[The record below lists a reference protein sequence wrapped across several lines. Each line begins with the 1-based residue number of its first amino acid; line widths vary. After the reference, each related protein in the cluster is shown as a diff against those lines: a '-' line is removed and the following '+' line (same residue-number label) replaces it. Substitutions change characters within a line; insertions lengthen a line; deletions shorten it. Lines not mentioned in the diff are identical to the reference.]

1 MSRQDIPIF
10 LKVSVYYS
18 IIFSKRKKKSLTL
31 IVFIMAKQNAAPHR
45 ILPEAA
51 KPFISIR
58 PEISELFVLNHF

>member
-1 MSRQDIPIF
+1 MNEVFQ
-10 LKVSVYYS
+10 
-18 IIFSKRKKKSLTL
+18 KKIKQTL

-58 PEISELFVLNHF
+58 PAISELLIS